1 MPAKDIFHNCVK
13 AALVK
18 EGWLISHDPYSL
30 KVGKKDLFIDLGA
43 EKLLAA
49 EKDSLKIA
57 VEIKS
62 FVSPSEIQ
70 DLENALGQY
79 ILYQNVLSRVE
90 PERSLYLA
98 IREAV
103 FYKLFEQEIGQILLE
118 NKVLKLLTFNPETEV
133 IIQWIS

>member
-1 MPAKDIFHNCVK
+1 MPSKDIFHDCVK
-13 AALVK
+13 VALVRDA
-18 EGWLISHDPYSL
+18 WQISHDPYNL

-43 EKLLAA
+43 EKLIAA
-49 EKDSLKIA
+49 EKDSVKIA

-62 FVSPSEIQ
+62 FVSPSEIR

-79 ILYQNVLSRVE
+79 ILYQNVLQRIE
-90 PERSLYLA
+90 PDRILHLA

-103 FYKLFEQEIGQILLE
+103 FHKLFEQEVGQILLE

-133 IIQWIS
+133 ITKWIS